1 MLNYP
6 VWVFPNW
13 IVFLYTI
20 EFIFLFV
27 FRENIIKRIYLCVVQ
42 RISTHIEKL
51 LLFNDCV
58 IIPDF
63 GGFVLQM
70 HPAVYVSLDHMFS
83 PPFKDIVFNPTLKH
97 NDGLL
102 SESYMQAYGMDFSEA
117 QAALKLDV
125 DTLKKELDQ
134 NGLVLLGT
142 IGSFRKNNESLIF
155 EPSTAVTTF
164 NLASYGLTSF
174 YLPPIELASNEQQVQ
189 LAVANTVEPYVEQKS
204 EPVAKLSPI
213 PKLFSRIAGIV
224 AAAIGIF
231 LLISTPVKDVNT
243 SAYTASF
250 IPSEMVLQQQPIQ
263 KEPVVDEDNELIPSE
278 SSTTI
283 SAESESVSSVE
294 AGQSMQPSTD
304 GTTEIKAQSQSKPTI
319 EPVVAKTYY
328 VIVAS
333 FQTETQLNKYLAN
346 ADLSTLKNMG
356 VVKNSER
363 IRVYADKT
371 NNRKDA
377 EAYIDFLRENGKYKD
392 AWLFIGR

>member
-1 MLNYP
+1 M
-6 VWVFPNW
+6 
-13 IVFLYTI
+13 
-20 EFIFLFV
+20 
-27 FRENIIKRIYLCVVQ
+27 Q

-58 IIPDF
+58 IVPDF

-83 PPFKDIVFNPTLKH
+83 PPYKDIVFNPTLKH

-102 SESYMQAYGMDFSEA
+102 SESYMQTYGMDFNEA
-117 QAALKLDV
+117 QAAVKQDV
-125 DTLKKELDQ
+125 DTLKKELNE
-134 NGLVLLGT
+134 NGSVLLGT

-155 EPSTAVTTF
+155 EPSIAVTTF

-174 YLPPIELASNEQQVQ
+174 YLPPIELASNERQVQ
-189 LAVANTVEPYVEQKS
+189 LHVVNVVEPSIERVS
-204 EPVAKLSPI
+204 EPIAKSSPI
-213 PKLFSRIAGIV
+213 PKFFSRIAGIA
-224 AAAIGIF
+224 AAAIAIF

-250 IPSEMVLQQQPIQ
+250 IPSEMVLQQYPVQ
-263 KEPVVDEDNELIPSE
+263 KESIDEDSELVTSE
-278 SSTTI
+278 SSATI
-283 SAESESVSSVE
+283 IAESGLISSVD
-294 AGQSMQPSTD
+294 ASMQPSSSD
-304 GTTEIKAQSQSKPTI
+304 GTTDIKTQSSSKPVI
-319 EPVVAKTYY
+319 ELVTAKTYY

-333 FQTETQLNKYLAN
+333 FQTETQLNKYLSN
-346 ADLSTLKNMG
+346 TDLSTLKNMG

-371 NNRKDA
+371 NIRKDA
-377 EAYIDFLRENGKYKD
+377 EAYIDLLRENGKYKD